1 MGDSFEEVNILKD
14 FSEEKGK
21 KLYNKKS
28 LMIYDE
34 DESCQIELAKAM

>member
-21 KLYNKKS
+21 KVYNKK
-28 LMIYDE
+28 
-34 DESCQIELAKAM
+34 